1 VTLAGIVAGLVLAV
15 LVSVSIGV
23 AWWTGRR
30 RGVADVREA
39 DATYRAHLATV
50 DAESEAQRE
59 REVWRAQT
67 APISDAKI
75 DAEIARLNAQ
85 AAARRGPPS

>member
-1 VTLAGIVAGLVLAV
+1 MTLAGIVAGVVLAV

-39 DATYRAHLATV
+39 DATYRAHLGAV
-50 DAESEAQRE
+50 DAASEAQRE
-59 REVWRAQT
+59 REVWAAQT
-67 APISDAKI
+67 APISDADL
-75 DAEIARLNAQ
+75 DAEIARLAAQ
-85 AAARRGPPS
+85 ASRRGPPS